1 MLVGRVVDDE
11 LEEDADLS
19 IVRRPDEGPDLV
31 ERAVA
36 PVNAPVV
43 RDVVPIVAERG
54 GEERQQPEAVDPEVL
69 QVVESGRQAGKVTD
83 AVAVAVKERADV
95 RLVNDRV
102 LVPERIRG
110 AILEPGIG
118 SQELLR

>member
-1 MLVGRVVDDE
+1 
-11 LEEDADLS
+11 
-19 IVRRPDEGPDLV
+19 
-31 ERAVA
+31 
-36 PVNAPVV
+36 VNAPVV

-54 GEERQQPEAVDPEVL
+54 GEERQQPKAGDAEVL
-69 QVVESGRQAGKVTD
+69 QVVELGRQAGKVAD